1 METTQT
7 VPHKGYALVNYAPL
21 TQWNVHEYKIVSII
35 TSYSLSILSH
45 GKSLSVRSAHVLL
58 S

>member
-7 VPHKGYALVNYAPL
+7 LPHKGYALVNYGPF

-35 TSYSLSILSH
+35 IHLY
-45 GKSLSVRSAHVLL
+45 
-58 S
+58 

>member
-7 VPHKGYALVNYAPL
+7 VPHKGYALVNYAPF

-35 TSYSLSILSH
+35 TIIFTINSFSW
-45 GKSLSVRSAHVLL
+45 
-58 S
+58 

>member
-7 VPHKGYALVNYAPL
+7 VPHKGYALVNYALL

-35 TSYSLSILSH
+35 TIIFTINSFSW
-45 GKSLSVRSAHVLL
+45 
-58 S
+58 